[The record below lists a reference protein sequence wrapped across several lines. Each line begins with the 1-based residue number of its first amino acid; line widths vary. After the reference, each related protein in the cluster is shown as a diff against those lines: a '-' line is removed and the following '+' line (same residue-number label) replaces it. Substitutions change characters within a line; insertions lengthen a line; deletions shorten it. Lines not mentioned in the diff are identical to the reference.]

1 MEYEQFR
8 QQNPDSSSDEPSA
21 QSALESAASYVAAST
36 AANSEDHGSS
46 AAFTASFTAI
56 LSWAEAARMIRE
68 EGDFPFLG
76 YKSTGHGDEHEGWF
90 DEDTNRWYKATYP
103 NRFGIAWGRIGSATA
118 GEYLNRLVLQ
128 NKHFGDDIR
137 LIALVNC
144 RQKLRILT
152 SQPHI
157 VGKHAEYEE
166 ICIWLRELGFSKF
179 ESNGS
184 VAWYHQE
191 YNLLVSDVHEGNVI
205 RSVTGALFAIDLN
218 LMNPQQEM
226 RDLIFPLLERA

>member
-76 YKSTGHGDEHEGWF
+76 YKSTGHLKSNCRRIHQS
-90 DEDTNRWYKATYP
+90 P
-103 NRFGIAWGRIGSATA
+103 RFRFIQDSDFLVKNERDFLRGGIAENKSDATA
-118 GEYLNRLVLQ
+118 TQFKPVFGGINCGRRDPFQVKPQIKCTVFFRLRDH
-128 NKHFGDDIR
+128 NI
-137 LIALVNC
+137 C
-144 RQKLRILT
+144 R
-152 SQPHI
+152 
-157 VGKHAEYEE
+157 
-166 ICIWLRELGFSKF
+166 
-179 ESNGS
+179 
-184 VAWYHQE
+184 
-191 YNLLVSDVHEGNVI
+191 
-205 RSVTGALFAIDLN
+205 
-218 LMNPQQEM
+218 
-226 RDLIFPLLERA
+226 